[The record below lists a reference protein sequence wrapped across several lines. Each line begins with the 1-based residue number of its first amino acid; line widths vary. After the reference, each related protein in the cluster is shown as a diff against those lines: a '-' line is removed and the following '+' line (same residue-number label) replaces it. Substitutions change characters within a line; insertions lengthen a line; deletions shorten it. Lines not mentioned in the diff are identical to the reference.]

1 MPITAIA
8 AYAKGNRAIG
18 LNGDIPWYSSGDL
31 HRFREATWGGCLI
44 MGRETAESIGHALPG
59 RRTIVLTRQDNW
71 SMKGVETASSLTE
84 VLLETT
90 SELSLFI
97 AGGAEVYREAMPYLT
112 HMLLTVMDVEVEGDR
127 FFPEFDKRDWVVETS
142 MSHVDES
149 PTSVST
155 LYKRKSRITKTY
167 I

>member
-18 LNGDIPWYSSGDL
+18 LNGDIPWHSSGDL
-31 HRFREATWGGCLI
+31 HRFKEATWGSCLI

-59 RRTIVLTRQDNW
+59 RRTIVLTRQNNW

-84 VLLETT
+84 ALLETS
-90 SELSLFI
+90 SETSLFI

-112 HMLLTVMDVEVEGDR
+112 HMLLTVVDVEVEGDR
-127 FFPEFDKRDWVVETS
+127 FFPEFERHLWLPLETS
-142 MSHVDES
+142 NHDES
-149 PTSVST
+149 PSAVST
-155 LYKRKSRITKTY
+155 LYKRRHSYKKAHI
-167 I
+167 